1 MVAVSVD
8 VGNPADEV
16 SVADADGVSVFIGE
30 VELAAGRAAVGVFV
44 LVGVGEGVADSGRVP
59 AENTS
64 RPGSTRCESRYAPSQ
79 YILTPEED
87 ETQTMMCSMGPVS
100 CPVTSKVSKE
110 YSGSRVRDGISVDA
124 APMNL
129 DPA

>member
-1 MVAVSVD
+1 MVAVRVD
-8 VGNPADEV
+8 VGDPADEI
-16 SVADADGVSVFIGE
+16 SVAEAEGVSVFIGE
-30 VELAAGRAAVGVFV
+30 TELAAGRAAVGVIV
-44 LVGVGEGVADSGRVP
+44 LVGVGEGVVDNGRVP

-64 RPGSTRCESRYAPSQ
+64 RPGSTRRESRYAPSQ
-79 YILTPEED
+79 YILTPEEG
-87 ETQTMMCSMGPVS
+87 ETQTMIRSKGPVS
-100 CPVTSKVSKE
+100 CPTTSKERKE